1 MLLPSYLNT
10 DNIIRSTPEAE
21 YHPLRPCIDADTRVL
36 FMGSFPPPMKRWAK
50 DFFFFYPNFI
60 NDHWRIMGL
69 IFFGDKD
76 HLVDAAHKTYR
87 YDRILSLVRE
97 KHIGYF
103 DTATAVK
110 RLKDNASDK
119 FLEVV
124 VKTDIPALI
133 RRAPALRA
141 IAVTG
146 EKAARTLCDTFA
158 IPTIPKTGHFIPL
171 PVNNLYCES
180 QTLTDERQTNPNI
193 KQTNSNLN
201 PIDPNVGQI
210 SLWRLP
216 SSSRAYPMRL
226 EDKASFYRHMFE
238 SLHIIP

>member
-1 MLLPSYLNT
+1 MPLPSYLNT
-10 DNIIRSTPEAE
+10 DNIARSTAEAE
-21 YHPLRPCIDADTRVL
+21 YHPLHPCIDQDTRVL

-76 HLVDAAHKTYR
+76 HLVDTTHKTYR
-87 YDRILSLVRE
+87 YDRILRLVNE

-133 RRAPALRA
+133 RRAPALSA

-146 EKAARTLCDTFA
+146 EKAAQTLCSQAGIDN
-158 IPTIPKTGHFIPL
+158 IPKTGSHILL
-171 PVNNLYCES
+171 P
-180 QTLTDERQTNPNI
+180 
-193 KQTNSNLN
+193 NLN
-201 PIDPNVGQI
+201 NVFDEPVR
-210 SLWRLP
+210 LWRLP

-226 EDKASFYRHMFE
+226 EDKAAFYRQMFA
-238 SLHIIP
+238 SLHIIL

>member
-10 DNIIRSTPEAE
+10 DNIARSTPEAE

-76 HLVDAAHKTYR
+76 HLVDTAHKTYR

-103 DTATAVK
+103 DTASAVK

-124 VKTDIPALI
+124 VKTDIPTLI

-146 EKAARTLCDTFA
+146 EKAAHTLCDTFA
-158 IPTIPKTGHFIPL
+158 IPTIPKTGHSIPL
-171 PVNNLYCES
+171 PVNNLYSED
-180 QTLTDERQTNPNI
+180 T
-193 KQTNSNLN
+193 
-201 PIDPNVGQI
+201 I

-216 SSSRAYPMRL
+216 SSSRAYPMSL
-226 EDKASFYRHMFE
+226 EDKASFYRQMFA